1 MQYGGSRGDRV
12 DRAEDGKE
20 ELMRNNVW
28 RRILMYLVLWVVL
41 FLILCVVSI
50 VKNKDV
56 LASVISGS
64 VSSTIAYLA
73 VIGLMIY
80 GIVMMLRAAIR

>member
-1 MQYGGSRGDRV
+1 
-12 DRAEDGKE
+12 
-20 ELMRNNVW
+20 MRNNVW